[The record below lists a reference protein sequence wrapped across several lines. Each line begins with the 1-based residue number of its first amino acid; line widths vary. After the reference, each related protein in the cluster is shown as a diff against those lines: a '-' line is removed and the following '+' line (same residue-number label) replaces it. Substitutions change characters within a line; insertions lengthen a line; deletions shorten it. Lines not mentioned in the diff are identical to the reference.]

1 MKPDSVGLG
10 LHCMCNIL
18 VCLSVCPP
26 IVLLV
31 VSVMASAV
39 LDEGGRKAA
48 VAVGEFLNKVRTFAL
63 DIKAKVT

>member
-1 MKPDSVGLG
+1 
-10 LHCMCNIL
+10 
-18 VCLSVCPP
+18 
-26 IVLLV
+26 
-31 VSVMASAV
+31 MASAV